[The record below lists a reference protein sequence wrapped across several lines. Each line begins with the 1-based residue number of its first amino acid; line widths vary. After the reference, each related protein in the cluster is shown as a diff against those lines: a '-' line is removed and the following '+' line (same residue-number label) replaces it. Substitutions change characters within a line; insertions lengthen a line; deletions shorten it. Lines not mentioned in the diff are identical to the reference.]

1 MTRLVVLVCGL
12 ALFVGG
18 HLATTMRARR
28 AALIDRLGQNLYL
41 TLYSL
46 AAAAGLALIAYG
58 FGRYRAGGWIDIW
71 YPGGAARQVAIWLT
85 LPAIVLMVAS
95 YVRGRIYTTLKHPML
110 IGVVVWSA
118 AHLLAN
124 GDLGSIILF
133 GGLLGWAL
141 YDLWTLRGRAD
152 PGAPPIPVGGRANDA
167 IAIAAGVVVFLVL
180 AVVFH
185 PIVIGVPVFGG

>member
-1 MTRLVVLVCGL
+1 MGLVLLVGGL
-12 ALFVGG
+12 ALFIGG
-18 HLATTMRARR
+18 HLITTMRARR

-41 TLYSL
+41 GLYSL
-46 AAAAGLALIAYG
+46 VAAAGLALVAYG
-58 FGRYRAGGWIDIW
+58 FARYRVGGWVDVW
-71 YPGGAARQVAIWLT
+71 HPPQAMRQVAIWLP

-110 IGVVVWSA
+110 IGVAVWA
-118 AHLLAN
+118 VAHLLAN

-141 YDLWTLRGRAD
+141 YDLWTLRGRTD

-167 IAIAAGVVVFLVL
+167 IAIVAGVVVYLAL

-185 PIVIGVPVFGG
+185 PLVIGVSVFGG

>member
-1 MTRLVVLVCGL
+1 MGLVLLVGGL

-18 HLATTMRARR
+18 HLITTMRARR
-28 AALIDRLGQNLYL
+28 AALIGRLGQNLYL
-41 TLYSL
+41 GLYSL
-46 AAAAGLALIAYG
+46 VAAAGLALVAYG
-58 FGRYRAGGWIDIW
+58 FARYRVGGWIDVW
-71 YPGGAARQVAIWLT
+71 YPPRAMRDVAIWLA
-85 LPAIVLMVAS
+85 LPAIVLMIAS
-95 YVRGRIYTTLKHPML
+95 YVRGRIYATLKHPML
-110 IGVVVWSA
+110 IGVVLWA
-118 AHLLAN
+118 IAHLLAN

-167 IAIAAGVVVFLVL
+167 IAIVAGVVVYLAL